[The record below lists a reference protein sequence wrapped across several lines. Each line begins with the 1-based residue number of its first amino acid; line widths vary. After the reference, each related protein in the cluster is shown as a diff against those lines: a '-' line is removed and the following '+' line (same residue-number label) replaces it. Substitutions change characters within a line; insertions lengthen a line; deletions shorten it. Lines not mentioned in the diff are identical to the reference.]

1 MEKIQTPKFVV
12 FYLIFSFFMIL
23 IAWSVLV
30 WNDTRIR
37 RVDLS
42 TMIAAS
48 AEDHYEYAI
57 EDIDVGY
64 AIRIRGRIIERKK
77 RPLPVEIQVVLKEV
91 RTGKGLLLP
100 TTVVK
105 REELTAEYNDG
116 TNYDWSGFD
125 VLIPNRNPIDIR
137 NRNYQIMLLV
147 NIQGKERLID
157 TGWNLERREAN
168 Q

>member
-1 MEKIQTPKFVV
+1 MEKLQQPKVIYAFIII
-12 FYLIFSFFMIL
+12 LFSFVFA
-23 IAWSVLV
+23 AWRILV

-37 RVDLS
+37 IIDFSSLISASESDLY
-42 TMIAAS
+42 
-48 AEDHYEYAI
+48 DYELEEI
-57 EDIDVGY
+57 DIDDS
-64 AIRIRGRIIERKK
+64 IRIRGRVIERGKSS
-77 RPLPVEIQVVLKEV
+77 LPVELYVIFAETAARQ
-91 RTGKGLLLP
+91 GLLLP

-137 NRNYQIMLLV
+137 NRDYQIMLLI